1 MFAIVYRCRREG
13 ELLDTEAVKA
23 RPARGELRVQ
33 RRGMKRIAVLLEPD
47 GEHYVIP
54 VLDKA
59 RLLAIDG
66 RGLLLTGV
74 EVLPPRG
81 SKGNGTMYRQTWWC
95 VYRQAPA
102 RTEISSAESRALE
115 RQRQAEAIGK
125 SLTTH
130 YSRRGKFSA

>member
-13 ELLDTEAVKA
+13 QLLDAEAVKA
-23 RPARGELRVQ
+23 SPARGELRVQ

-74 EVLPPRG
+74 EILPPRG

-102 RTEISSAESRALE
+102 NLVSPAEARGLE
-115 RQRQAEAIGK
+115 RQRQAEAVGK
-125 SLTTH
+125 SLASH
-130 YSRRGKFSA
+130 YSKRGKFNP